1 MSSFPFGGQLGMQ
14 PLQISLGGPVA
25 GCHRSQFSVEVSLV
39 LRIGRPV
46 QLANQCRHFQTL
58 VGRQLRDL
66 LLDLGKTHARN
77 VNETC
82 RLPRVISSDKCIIC
96 SDGPE
101 NFMKANIAK
110 VESFPI
116 NYSVFGRFKFF
127 ENSGG
132 RPSGRP
138 AVVVKITAD
147 NGAIGWGQSVPT
159 PKWSYETLETV
170 HSTLT
175 HYLAPEL
182 IGRDPFDIDGIH
194 GAMNHA
200 IAPSFSTGQP
210 ICKAGVDL
218 ALFDLT
224 GKLLHQSCAQ
234 RWNRAGRERLTLS
247 WTLNPR
253 ALDEVESLVAQG
265 WARGYRHFNVKI
277 APDPKFDLELC
288 RLVKRLV
295 PDGFLWADAN
305 GGYDEETALAAAPKL
320 ADIGVPVLEQP
331 LPANRLTGYRRL
343 KKQGALPIIMDE
355 GVVSSIELEEFIK
368 LELLD
373 GVAIK
378 PARCG
383 GLTEARRQI
392 EIVQRAGLMFLGSGL
407 TDPDLSLAASLA
419 LYGAY
424 DLKYPAALNG
434 PQFLSG
440 SILKQPFEVKDG
452 ELSVPAGQGLG
463 VEVDEI
469 KLGEM
474 LVKNI

>member
-1 MSSFPFGGQLGMQ
+1 MRADAP
-14 PLQISLGGPVA
+14 IKV
-25 GCHRSQFSVEVSLV
+25 
-39 LRIGRPV
+39 
-46 QLANQCRHFQTL
+46 
-58 VGRQLRDL
+58 
-66 LLDLGKTHARN
+66 K
-77 VNETC
+77 
-82 RLPRVISSDKCIIC
+82 
-96 SDGPE
+96 
-101 NFMKANIAK
+101 IAK

-116 NYSVFGRFKFF
+116 TYPVVGRFKFF
-127 ENSGG
+127 DGPPG
-132 RPSGRP
+132 RPAGRP

-147 NGAIGWGQSVPT
+147 NGTVGWGQSVPV

-175 HYLAPEL
+175 RHLAPEL
-182 IGRDPFDIDGIH
+182 LGRDPFDIEGIH
-194 GAMNHA
+194 AGMNRA

-224 GKLLHQSCAQ
+224 GKLLKQSAAQ
-234 RWNRAGRERLTLS
+234 RWGRKAASVSRLS

-253 ALDEVESLVAQG
+253 TLDEIEPLIAQG
-265 WARGYRHFNVKI
+265 RARGYRHFNVKV

-305 GGYDEETALAAAPKL
+305 GGYDEETALAVAPKL

-355 GVVSSIELEEFIK
+355 GIVSSVELEEFIK

-373 GVAIK
+373 GVAMK

-407 TDPDLSLAASLA
+407 TDPDISLAASLV

-424 DLKYPAALNG
+424 ELKYPAALNG

-440 SILKQPFEVKDG
+440 SILKHPFEVKNG
-452 ELSVPAGQGLG
+452 ELAVPTGHGLG
-463 VEVDEI
+463 VEVDEA
-469 KLGEM
+469 KLREM
-474 LVKNI
+474 LVKDV